1 MVAGTTV
8 TLDGSQSVD
17 AASFFWRQ
25 TSGTT
30 AFLSDSRA
38 VSPTFVATNPQ
49 AAFELATF
57 ELTVADACGA
67 RSTASVAIV
76 VVAP

>member
-1 MVAGTTV
+1 
-8 TLDGSQSVD
+8 
-17 AASFFWRQ
+17 
-25 TSGTT
+25 
-30 AFLSDSRA
+30 
-38 VSPTFVATNPQ
+38 VATNPQ

-67 RSTASVAIV
+67 RSTASVTIV